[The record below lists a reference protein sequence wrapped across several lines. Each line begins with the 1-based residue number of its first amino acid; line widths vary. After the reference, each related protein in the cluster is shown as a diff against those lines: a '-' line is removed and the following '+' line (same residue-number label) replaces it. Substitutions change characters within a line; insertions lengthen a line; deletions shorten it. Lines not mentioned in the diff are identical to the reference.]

1 MFGYIRETEI
11 LKKDFELTKLNKA
24 NEDLKNKNI
33 GLKEEIEAKEKEYKK
48 LIDNAFTMKDVD
60 LILGNR
66 LDFLD
71 NRIEEFQNNNVH
83 EMAKQAFIQKQEIM
97 DIWLIFKQ
105 IFDAK
110 DKKEKEEI
118 IDFVKK
124 SLIHGLKTYW

>member
-33 GLKEEIEAKEKEYKK
+33 SLKEEIEAKEKEYKK

>member
-11 LKKDFELTKLNKA
+11 LKKDFELTRLNKA

-33 GLKEEIEAKEKEYKK
+33 DLKEELEAKEKEYKK

-71 NRIEEFQNNNVH
+71 NRIKEFQNNNVH
-83 EMAKQAFIQKQEIM
+83 ELAKQTFIQKQEIM

-110 DKKEKEEI
+110 DEKEKEKIADSIKE
-118 IDFVKK
+118 
-124 SLIHGLKTYW
+124 SLIHGFKI